1 MCDIK
6 ICPSYGDKMDEDLVQ
21 EGIYR
26 ECEEEVDSDE
36 FEK

>member
-1 MCDIK
+1 
-6 ICPSYGDKMDEDLVQ
+6 MDEDLVQ